1 MGKNMPPP
9 QKKMENLFQ
18 KEFIKERSIIP
29 FNTICKN
36 SGYATMRQLVIY
48 WKYGEKKSLINTVI
62 NMK

>member
-9 QKKMENLFQ
+9 KKKNWKIYFN

-29 FNTICKN
+29 FNTIWKN

-48 WKYGEKKSLINTVI
+48 
-62 NMK
+62 